1 MITLPRNTRD
11 PVHVLG
17 ANGRIGQAVC
27 RGLMAVGVKVIPVVR
42 HEERYKATGLPMKPR
57 MAEMLDHYSLSLAL
71 RDAVRVIA
79 CTPPR
84 LTLPIIAATQ
94 SDVLLVLLGNARRYL
109 HHADQEGLGAMEGER
124 ALLGSGRPGV
134 MLHPTLIYGM
144 PPPDPVRQMLRLLRS
159 LPVLPLPGGGAAP
172 IQPIA
177 LLDVV
182 RCLISAVDRN
192 WPTPAAFPIAGARPM
207 PLVEFIRVVAEAG
220 GVKMRPVLPI
230 PVWMMPALSPFTV
243 ALPFLPQLSHD
254 DLRNFAGDRSVDT
267 RRMFTQLGI
276 NPVKLSDGLDAM
288 LNVATAAGEPSLQR
302 G

>member
-1 MITLPRNTRD
+1 MISLPRNTRD

-17 ANGRIGQAVC
+17 ANGRVGQAVC
-27 RGLMAVGVKVIPVVR
+27 RGLMAVGVRVIPVVR
-42 HEERYKATGLPMKPR
+42 HEERFLATGLPMVPR
-57 MAEMLDHYSLSLAL
+57 GAEMLDHFSLSLAL

-84 LTLPIIAATQ
+84 LTSAIIAATQ

-109 HHADQEGLGAMEGER
+109 AHTDQEGLGAAEGER

-134 MLHPTLIYGM
+134 MLHPTMIYGIA
-144 PPPDPVRQMLRLLRS
+144 PPDPVRQMLRLLRM

-182 RCLISAVDRN
+182 RCLISAADRN
-192 WPTPAAFPIAGARPM
+192 WPTAAAFAIAGARPM
-207 PLVEFIRVVAEAG
+207 PLVEFIRAVAQAG
-220 GVKMRPVLPI
+220 GVAMRPVLPI
-230 PVWMMPALSPFTV
+230 PVRVMPFLSPFTV

-267 RRMFTQLGI
+267 RRMFSQLGI
-276 NPVKLSDGLDAM
+276 NPVKLADGLAAM
-288 LNVATAAGEPSLQR
+288 FETERQALQPGLQR